1 MTVRTVAATGIR
13 STTGWSA
20 RVPAWA
26 PVVVSLLVGCY
37 AGDERVVADAERVG
51 GGCRVVGADSRAGE
65 LALRACMSAGEQL
78 SRILGMA
85 APPGVILLAVDSTL
99 GDDDVQRRTGELWG
113 MAIVHDAAS
122 PEFLDLGAGQQVSA
136 GGYLTHEAAHRIAYA
151 MLFPAAADAPAPTGP
166 AYGSPLPDWLDEALG
181 QLTEPEAD
189 QRARLAPLSEGSIIY
204 ALPLRRFLYM
214 PHPALQ
220 GVPAAAPLRRV
231 FYGQSLA
238 FALFLQER
246 GGADGFRGFV
256 QAVRNGQ
263 TQGVALTSISGL
275 PADGGELEAAWLAWL
290 RARQS
295 RGTVAAQHVVAGTAS
310 PRHAALEADPTP
322 IEPHCATCAAMF
334 AGAPPHRREPSR
346 SAAGRDGHITF
357 RRNA

>member
-1 MTVRTVAATGIR
+1 MEATVSPSAKD
-13 STTGWSA
+13 WSA
-20 RVPAWA
+20 HVPAWT
-26 PVVVSLLVGCY
+26 PVIVSLLVGCY
-37 AGDERVVADAERVG
+37 AGDERVVSDAEHVG
-51 GGCRVVGADSRAGE
+51 GGCRVVGADSSVGE
-65 LALRACMSAGEQL
+65 RALRACQSAGEQL

-85 APPGVILLAVDSTL
+85 APPGVILLADDSTL
-99 GDDDVQRRTGELWG
+99 SDDDVQRRTGELWG
-113 MAIVHDAAS
+113 MAITHDAVS

-151 MLFPAAADAPAPTGP
+151 MLFPTAEDAPSPSGP

-220 GVPAAAPLRRV
+220 GVPAGAPLRRV

-246 GGADGFRGFV
+246 GGAEGFRGFV

-275 PADGGELEAAWLAWL
+275 PGDGGELEAAWLGWL

-295 RGTVAAQHVVAGTAS
+295 REGSLSAQVGVGTGHRRYVALDGNRTTAGTYSTTSPVPVAGVV
-310 PRHAALEADPTP
+310 
-322 IEPHCATCAAMF
+322 PHW
-334 AGAPPHRREPSR
+334 REPSR
-346 SAAGRDGHITF
+346 PWATQDDPTPL